1 VTQSASFFFC
11 HSCVSAEKCLLVVQ
25 CIIPNG
31 QHNVF
36 HKRVLTD
43 LIISTLLAALT
54 TIIK

>member
-1 VTQSASFFFC
+1 
-11 HSCVSAEKCLLVVQ
+11 
-25 CIIPNG
+25 
-31 QHNVF
+31 VF